1 MINLNKTAKLEY
13 FNNLKLGKDNKPF
26 LGKCKSCFTNKHS
39 KLDTDI
45 MLNENG
51 QLLFKYK
58 YVADIFN

>member
-1 MINLNKTAKLEY
+1 MINLNKTAKLGY

-26 LGKCKSCFTNKHS
+26 LGKCKFYFTNKHS